1 MKQQALGL
9 IETIGFTT
17 AVSAA
22 DAALKTADVT
32 IEAVEKVIGVGGML
46 GVTIHFSGD
55 VAAVSS
61 AVEAGKLE
69 GERIGKVVSAHV
81 IPRAHNDVIDKILSR
96 FSATPLEESLES
108 EDPPE
113 DKRPIE
119 GISSGPEQAGLNK
132 EVKKRPASPNHS
144 DPLKPE

>member
-32 IEAVEKVIGVGGML
+32 IEAVEKVIGVGGKL

-61 AVEAGKLE
+61 GVEAGRLE

-81 IPRAHNDVIDKILSR
+81 IPRAHNDVIEKILSH
-96 FSATPLEESLES
+96 FSATPLDEPLEAEEPS
-108 EDPPE
+108 EE
-113 DKRPIE
+113 KQPIE
-119 GISSGPEQAGLNK
+119 EISSGPEKSAPAK
-132 EVKKRPASPNHS
+132 EAKKRPTTPNHT